1 MASEFAPVLLKLVL
15 LLAVAKIAGELAERL
30 KQPAVL
36 GELLAGILLGPSAL
50 GLAHPFFAFSSGLMG
65 DVLRFVAEVGVILLL
80 FEVGLET
87 KLKDMVAVGKSA
99 FLVAALGIVG
109 SFAAGFGVSWLLGA
123 LGFWSSHV
131 LFHVF
136 IGATFTATS
145 VGITARVLSDLG
157 RLATA
162 EARIIL
168 GAAVLD
174 DVGGLLILAI
184 VLALAG
190 GALAPVSILQQAAVA
205 VGFLVVALLLGLR
218 LMPWTM
224 DRVARARV
232 RGVVLAAGVA
242 FAFLLAYLA
251 DLVGLATI
259 VGAFAAGL
267 ILASTRQQRVLSERV
282 RHVGD
287 VFVPFFFVFVGLQVD
302 VTGIA
307 AGDAGKLALA
317 VVLLTAVAILGKLA
331 AGWGVTER
339 GLDRYAVGV
348 GMVPRGEVGLIFALY
363 GLRTVVDGR
372 PLMEAWEYAAVLL
385 VVALTTFVTPV
396 WLKAVLTRERR
407 RAPHGHATREELA
420 REPRR

>member
-15 LLAVAKIAGELAERL
+15 LLAVAKIAGEAAERL

-36 GELLAGILLGPSAL
+36 GELLAGILLGPSVL
-50 GLAHPFFAFSSGLMG
+50 GLAHPFFEFSQGLSGEILH
-65 DVLRFVAEVGVILLL
+65 FVAEVGVIFLL

-99 FLVAALGIVG
+99 FLVALLGIVG
-109 SFAAGFGVSWLLGA
+109 SFVAGFGVSWLLGA
-123 LGFWSSHV
+123 VGFWSDHV

-174 DVGGLLILAI
+174 DVGGLLILAV

-190 GALAPVSILQQAAVA
+190 GALEPVSILQQVAIA
-205 VGFLVVALLLGLR
+205 VGFLVVALVVGLR
-218 LMPWTM
+218 VLPWTM

-232 RGVVLAAGVA
+232 RGIVLASGVA

-259 VGAFAAGL
+259 VGAFTAGL
-267 ILASTRQQRVLSERV
+267 ILASTRQQHVLSERV

-302 VTGIA
+302 LTGIA
-307 AGDAGKLALA
+307 GGDVGKLVFA
-317 VVLLTAVAILGKLA
+317 VALLTAVAILGKLV
-331 AGWGVTER
+331 AGWGVADR

-363 GLRTVVDGR
+363 GLQTIVGGE
-372 PLMEAWEYAAVLL
+372 PLMEPWEYAAILL

-396 WLKAVLTRERR
+396 WLKVVLTRERK
-407 RAPHGHATREELA
+407 ATPHHHATREERA
-420 REPRR
+420 RDPRM